1 MLTATPDVLYLVL
14 FKSPPVP
21 QAPISAPAPVNSKD
35 AVVSDGVLP
44 AKHKPAVFVPAPPKF
59 AVEVGMFP
67 VSVHDVPFHVSV
79 FTVSAVP
86 VYPPQAKAFVLLLPI
101 VCAPYP
107 AVVFKSAT
115 SVQLEPFQDSLRAL
129 YPPGLLPPNAR
140 ADVVVPAPPLK
151 LPRPVFKSATS
162 VQEVPFQVS
171 TTALS
176 AAPPIAI

>member
-1 MLTATPDVLYLVL
+1 VPGAPPKAKEAEVLVPAPARPFLAV
-14 FKSPPVP
+14 FKLGAVDQPPTG
-21 QAPISAPAPVNSKD
+21 APAPVNSKV

-107 AVVFKSAT
+107 AVVFKSVT
-115 SVQLEPFQDSLRAL
+115 SVHAEPFQDSLT
-129 YPPGLLPPNAR
+129 
-140 ADVVVPAPPLK
+140 
-151 LPRPVFKSATS
+151 AT
-162 VQEVPFQVS
+162 
-171 TTALS
+171 
-176 AAPPIAI
+176 